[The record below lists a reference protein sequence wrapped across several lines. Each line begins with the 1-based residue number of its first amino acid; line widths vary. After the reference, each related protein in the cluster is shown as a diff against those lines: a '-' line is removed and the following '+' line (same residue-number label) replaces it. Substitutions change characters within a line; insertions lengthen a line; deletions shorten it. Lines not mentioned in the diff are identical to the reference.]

1 MKAKDLRKT
10 LEGLE
15 ISQRAAAKYIGIN
28 ERTMRRYIAGDL
40 EIPRAIELAVKW
52 LELYVSNGNEIS
64 A

>member
-1 MKAKDLRKT
+1 VKGKDLRKI
-10 LEGLE
+10 LERLE

>member
-1 MKAKDLRKT
+1 VKGKDLRKI

>member
-1 MKAKDLRKT
+1 VKAKDLRKT